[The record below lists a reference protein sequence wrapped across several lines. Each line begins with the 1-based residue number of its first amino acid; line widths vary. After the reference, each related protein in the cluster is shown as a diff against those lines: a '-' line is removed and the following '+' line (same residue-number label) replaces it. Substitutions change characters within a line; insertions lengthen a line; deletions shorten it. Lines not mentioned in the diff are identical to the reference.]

1 MENLKKLDI
10 LNSIE
15 SLLLNQ
21 GENSYILINN
31 SIDHIYTISNDGVAI
46 IDLDG
51 SETKFEGVFKFLNDL
66 IDRNRDKLLQE
77 ISEEP
82 DKSLHSEMSI
92 IANYNT
98 ILEIS
103 EKINSF
109 KSNYKLVVEIFES
122 ESL

>member
-31 SIDHIYTISNDGVAI
+31 SIDHVYTISNDGVAI

-51 SETKFEGVFKFLNDL
+51 YETKFEGVFKCFNDL

-77 ISEEP
+77 ISEEL
-82 DKSLHSEMSI
+82 DNSLHSEMSI
-92 IANYNT
+92 TANYNT